1 MKVNY
6 EPNPSSA
13 IIIKRKKGLSV
24 SNQQLKVNI
33 FCWSFQ
39 RIIRIKPAEDS
50 KDPFLQ
56 TNGKSRIQPMIDF
69 FFPARRLFPS
79 L

>member
-33 FCWSFQ
+33 FSVPMLK
-39 RIIRIKPAEDS
+39 INKKIAAAVMLKPNLR
-50 KDPFLQ
+50 PLP
-56 TNGKSRIQPMIDF
+56 R
-69 FFPARRLFPS
+69 
-79 L
+79 